1 VLYSLPST
9 AGYRLAGLKTLLL
22 APWSGAASYS
32 YASVACSHLTGFSGL
47 TGWEQIPLDVP
58 GGAQFGEQ
66 LSRTKNGKLYAQL
79 VSLSLAQLSDAS
91 RTAVEALADAGP
103 VVALLQDYNGQ
114 WWLYGQTAGLRL
126 LTANAQAGTY
136 GGDGGHALPL
146 TGTQREA
153 ARTVAQSRVNLLL
166 FNPSTTFHFPA

>member
-32 YASVACSHLTGFSGL
+32 YATAAGSHITNFSGL

-58 GGAQFGEQ
+58 GAAQFGEQ
-66 LSRTKNGKLYAQL
+66 LSRTKNGKQYAQL
-79 VSLSLAQLSDAS
+79 VSLSLSRLSAAS
-91 RTAVEALADAGP
+91 RTAVEGLADVGP
-103 VVALLQDYNGQ
+103 VVALLEDYNGQ

-126 LTANAQAGTY
+126 LSANAQGGTY

-146 TGTQREA
+146 TGTQRQA
-153 ARTVAQSRVNLLL
+153 ARTVAQSRINLL
-166 FNPSTTFHFPA
+166 FNSSTTFHFPA

>member
-1 VLYSLPST
+1 MLYSLPST

-22 APWSGAASYS
+22 APWSGAASYN
-32 YASVACSHLTGFSGL
+32 YASAACSRITNFSGI

-58 GGAQFGEQ
+58 GAAQFGEQ
-66 LSRTKNGKLYAQL
+66 LNRTKNGKLYTQL
-79 VSLSLAQLSDAS
+79 VSLSLAQLSDAG
-91 RTAVEALADAGP
+91 RTAVEGLVDAGP

-126 LTANAQAGTY
+126 LTANAQSGTY
-136 GGDGGHALPL
+136 GGDGSQALPL

-153 ARTVAQSRVNLLL
+153 ARTVAVSRINLL
-166 FNPSTTFHFPA
+166 FNSSTTFHFPA